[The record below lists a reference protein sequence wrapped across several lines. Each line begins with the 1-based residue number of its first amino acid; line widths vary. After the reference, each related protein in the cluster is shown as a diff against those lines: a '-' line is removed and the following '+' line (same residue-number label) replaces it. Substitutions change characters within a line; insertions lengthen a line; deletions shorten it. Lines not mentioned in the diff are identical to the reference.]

1 MFRVIVSIMLGLML
15 SLLVAGSGEALAAR
29 DHCASAPGIT
39 QIHVNQ
45 DCALGHQTGR
55 LNACALPGL
64 CVAGTCLG
72 LLASP
77 EFAYLPVALDAEFQL
92 QPGRRI
98 DGLTYSPPFEPPRLT
113 G

>member
-45 DCALGHQTGR
+45 DCAPGHQT
-55 LNACALPGL
+55 
-64 CVAGTCLG
+64 
-72 LLASP
+72 
-77 EFAYLPVALDAEFQL
+77 D
-92 QPGRRI
+92 
-98 DGLTYSPPFEPPRLT
+98 PPPLKWSDLKYVLWHQGGSEHAKEEAHA
-113 G
+113 